1 MFKVV
6 KKRDFVRAQT
16 SFDDHFVITRRGV
29 PQGLYLSVER
39 MKIMHQQEISDF
51 LHEVLTYLGV
61 FDEKE
66 GD

>member
-39 MKIMHQQEISDF
+39 MKIMKDEEISDF
-51 LHEVLTYLGV
+51 LREVLTYLGIL
-61 FDEKE
+61 DDKE
-66 GD
+66 GE